1 MCVCVCVCLCVC
13 VCVCVFVCVSVCV
26 CVGVCVGIFLCVCM
40 YAYMCLSLK
49 CVCAS
54 IRFFIMHGLFQ
65 GEEIVAFPSLR
76 VDSHLSPRKFLTH
89 ALNYV

>member
-1 MCVCVCVCLCVC
+1 MG
-13 VCVCVFVCVSVCV
+13 
-26 CVGVCVGIFLCVCM
+26 VGVGVDMFLFVCM
-40 YAYMCLSLK
+40 YAYMCLCLK

-65 GEEIVAFPSLR
+65 GGEIVDFPSLR
-76 VDSHLSPRKFLTH
+76 VDSHLSQRKFLTN